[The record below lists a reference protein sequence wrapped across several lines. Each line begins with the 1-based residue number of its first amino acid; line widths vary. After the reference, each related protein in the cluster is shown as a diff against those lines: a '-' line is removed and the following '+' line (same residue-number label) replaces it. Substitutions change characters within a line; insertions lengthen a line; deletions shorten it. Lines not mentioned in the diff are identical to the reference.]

1 MKKITSGLYIIEG
14 SVNSG
19 ALVHENHAVLIDAPE
34 FSDGR
39 SLQTELNNIG
49 VNVVERVFLTQG
61 RRMFCGGLFQSE
73 NEVLRNGRTIISTS
87 EEEKKYLETAKE
99 RWNSNYGMYHR
110 YEQFP
115 DQFLPFDDLR
125 IDETVCEGYTFSW
138 HDYEINCI
146 QVNAQSAGD
155 CVYLIKNTKENNT
168 ILFCGSFAMADGKIS
183 ELYSLQKAL
192 PDMMGYHGHMAGLIE
207 WKKAAEKIRT
217 AGPEIIV
224 PAYGELIDKPEECLN
239 SLEDRLVKYARDY
252 VAAGA
257 VRYYFPDEFKKGFEI
272 PMGITEGPHRCRTA
286 EHPEWLNRIG
296 ETTSYLLRSESGHA
310 IMIDAGDAPAV
321 EYVVS
326 LVQSGTIVSLDAL
339 WITHYH
345 DDHLNSI
352 GMFTHNIE
360 CPIISTV
367 SVDEVCRNPKAC
379 FLPAVCDSSINISV
393 IEDKTSWE
401 WEGFKLTALHFPAQS
416 LYHAGLLVEKGDDRV
431 LLCGDGF
438 APTGFDDYCPYNRN
452 LLGNGRGYRL
462 CLDILKE
469 YNIHQLVN
477 EHQTEPFYYD
487 DEYISFLEK
496 NLDERD
502 GDLKSLL
509 PSDIDF
515 GLDSEWI
522 RVWPADQTVI
532 EGSCVRFS
540 VQVTGHGNHSVRAAL
555 RLPWTSEH
563 PEAVIETNGHTS
575 GSTRISSGLP
585 RDHQAIID
593 VRLEQGLTGGF
604 FIPVDCWI
612 DDRYIGSF
620 TYTSISVLAA
630 Y

>member
-1 MKKITSGLYIIEG
+1 MKNITSDLYIIEG
-14 SVNSG
+14 SVNG
-19 ALVHENHAVLIDAPE
+19 GVIVHDNRVVLIDAPE
-34 FSDGR
+34 LSDGR
-39 SLQTELNNIG
+39 SIQAELNNIG
-49 VNVVERVFLTQG
+49 VNVVDRIYLTQG
-61 RRMFCGGLFQSE
+61 RRFFCGGLFQPE
-73 NEVLRNGRTIISTS
+73 NEALCSGHTLICASAG
-87 EEEKKYLETAKE
+87 EKKYLETANE
-99 RWNSNYGMYHR
+99 RWNSNYGLYHR

-125 IDETVCEGYTFSW
+125 IDETVYDGYTFSW
-138 HDYEINCI
+138 YDFEIRCI

-155 CVYLIKNTKENNT
+155 CVYLVKNKKENNT
-168 ILFCGSFAMADGKIS
+168 VLFCGSFAMADGRIR

-207 WKKAAEKIRT
+207 WKRAAEKIRT
-217 AGPEIIV
+217 EGPELMV
-224 PAYGELIDKPEECLN
+224 PAYGDLIYNPAECLN
-239 SLEDRLVKYARDY
+239 LLECRLQKYTMDY

-257 VRYYFPDEFKKGFEI
+257 VRYYFPDEFKNGFEI
-272 PMGITEGPHRCRTA
+272 PMEISEGPRWCRITE
-286 EHPEWLNRIG
+286 HPKWLSRIG
-296 ETTSYLLRSESGHA
+296 DTTSYLIRSESGHA
-310 IMIDAGDAPAV
+310 FMIDAGDAAAV
-321 EYVVS
+321 EYVIS
-326 LVQSGTIVSLDAL
+326 EMQSGRINSLDAL

-352 GMFTHNIE
+352 GMFTHAIE
-360 CPIISTV
+360 CPIISTA
-367 SVDEVCRNPKAC
+367 SVEEVCRNPEGYY
-379 FLPAVCDSSINISV
+379 LPALCDSKVHISILA
-393 IEDKTSWE
+393 DRTSWE

-532 EGSCVRFS
+532 EGSYVRFA
-540 VQVTGHGNHSVRAAL
+540 VQITGHGKHSVRAAL

-563 PEAVIETNGHTS
+563 PEALIETDELTS
-575 GSTRISSGLP
+575 GSTRVSAGLP
-585 RDHQAIID
+585 RDRQVFVD
-593 VRLEQGLTGGF
+593 VRLKRGLTGRY
-604 FIPVDCWI
+604 FIPVDCWM
-612 DDRYIGSF
+612 DDVYLGSF
-620 TYTSISVLAA
+620 TYAALSVVP